1 MKESIKIMT
10 AAMATTLLLTGCS
23 VSAGKSPREDGEPD
37 KAKAPFDYSEVANTT
52 VSDEEAF
59 ISEYNRYSFELLS
72 RIASSEGDTNVMV
85 SPASVMMA
93 FDVVAAG
100 ANGDTLTQLTD
111 LFANSADPLEQQAF
125 AAALMERINSAEDIE
140 FTCANAIWNNSD
152 VLGSKINPDYVEYV
166 FDTFGA
172 DAREEAFNSET
183 VDKINAWINE
193 NTDGMIDNVLRDL
206 PNNTAMVVAN
216 AIAFDAQ
223 WETPFSESDEAAFTN
238 AGGETQWVSMLSDEM
253 NFYYETDEA
262 EGFIRYYEGSEYAFV
277 AILPKDETINA
288 NEFLA
293 SFTGE
298 DFEEFMNSDTI
309 GNVRVMMPE
318 FESDYD
324 VKLNDYL
331 VSMGAIDAFDEDLA
345 DFSGIA
351 EDSRLYVDLA
361 LHNTHINVTEEGTQA
376 AASTVIVMRDVSC
389 AMPADDIKVIKCDR
403 PFAYAIIET
412 STNMP
417 VFVGTVNSIDA

>member
-1 MKESIKIMT
+1 MKRSIKIIT
-10 AAMATTLLLTGCS
+10 AAMATTLLFTGCS
-23 VSAGKSPREDGEPD
+23 ISAGKSPREDEEPD
-37 KAKAPFDYSEVANTT
+37 KAKAPFDYSEVSNTT

-72 RIASSEGDTNVMV
+72 RIASSEGNTNVMV
-85 SPASVMMA
+85 SPASVMVA

-125 AAALMERINSAEDIE
+125 AAALMDRINSAENIE
-140 FTCANAIWNNSD
+140 FSCANAIWNNSN

-172 DAREEAFNSET
+172 DAREEAFDNGT
-183 VDKINAWINE
+183 VDRINAWISD
-193 NTDGMIDNVLRDL
+193 NTDGMIDNVLNDL
-206 PNNTAMVVAN
+206 PVNTAMVVAN
-216 AIAFDAQ
+216 AIAFNAQ
-223 WETPFSESDEAAFTN
+223 WETPFSGSDEAEFTN
-238 AGGETQWVSMLSDEM
+238 ANGETQWVNMLSDEM
-253 NFYYETDEA
+253 DFYYETDEA

-277 AILPKDETINA
+277 AILPKDETVNA

-309 GNVRVMMPE
+309 GTVKIRLPE

-324 VKLNDYL
+324 VQLNDYL
-331 VSMGAIDAFDEDLA
+331 IAMGAEDAFDEDLA
-345 DFSGIA
+345 DFSGIS
-351 EDSRLYVDLA
+351 EESELYVDQA
-361 LHNTHINVTEEGTQA
+361 LHNTHIKVTEEGTQA

-389 AMPADDIKVIKCDR
+389 AVPAENIKVISCDR
-403 PFAYAIIET
+403 PFVYAIIET

-417 VFVGTVNSIDA
+417 IFVGTVNNLSE